1 MLVRATLDSDAA
13 TLRPCGAALSG
24 AECKYPGPE
33 CESSGAVGHYA
44 ARMNAFDIGR
54 LDGHAQASLLRS
66 GEITPLQL
74 TEAAITRIEYLN
86 PALNA
91 LTVRCY
97 ELARA
102 RANSLAERP
111 ERAVSLESA
120 KRRAA
125 EDPERA
131 LAGVPYLLKDSL
143 DYPGLPTRFGSR
155 LHAAVGPA
163 ASEYEYSRRLDAE
176 GLIPLGKSNVP
187 EFSLLPTSES
197 LLYGAARN
205 PWSLEHSPGGSSG
218 GAAVAVASGMVP
230 LAHAADGGGSIRI
243 PASCCG
249 VLGLKPGRGGNVR
262 ARAQHIVEDLLVGD
276 TLLSRTVRD
285 AAWAFSVMRPGAAG
299 QPAVDLAAPVHRLRI
314 AVVEHNLF
322 GDAPHP
328 HVAQGLRQTADLCAS
343 LGHEMVRA
351 RLPFDTA
358 AVARGFQVIWAYL
371 ALDLVEHCRGTLING
386 SLDAVLEPWTLNLAH
401 WARQLESADLDTA
414 LRQVALA
421 TAALDEF
428 HRDHPVILSPTLKH
442 PPVPLGRL
450 APTQPFD
457 SLCSDMFDYVSY
469 TPLHNLTGTPALS
482 VPLFMSPEGLPIG
495 SMFAAARGGEAML
508 LQLAHQLEQAAP
520 WAERWP
526 PHSAGVPT

>member
-1 MLVRATLDSDAA
+1 MLV
-13 TLRPCGAALSG
+13 
-24 AECKYPGPE
+24 
-33 CESSGAVGHYA
+33 
-44 ARMNAFDIGR
+44 RMNAFDIGR
-54 LDGHAQASLLRS
+54 LDAHAQASLLHS
-66 GEITPLQL
+66 GAITPLQL
-74 TEAAITRIEYLN
+74 TEAAITRIEHLN
-86 PALNA
+86 PTLNV

-102 RANSLAERP
+102 RAAAVTANRERT
-111 ERAVSLESA
+111 
-120 KRRAA
+120 
-125 EDPERA
+125 

-143 DYPGLPTRFGSR
+143 DYPGLPTRSGSR
-155 LHAAVGPA
+155 LRAAAGPA
-163 ASEYEYSRRLDAE
+163 RGEHEYSRRLDAE

-187 EFSLLPTSES
+187 EFCLLPTTES
-197 LLYGAARN
+197 LLSGAARN

-249 VLGLKPGRGGNVR
+249 LLGLKPGRGGNVR

-285 AAWAFSVMRPGAAG
+285 AAWAFSVMQPDAAG
-299 QPAVDLAAPVHRLRI
+299 KPGVDLAAPARRLRI

-322 GDAPHP
+322 GDVPHP
-328 HVAQGLRQTADLCAS
+328 HVAQGLRQTADLCAN
-343 LGHEMVRA
+343 LGHEVVQA

-358 AVARGFQVIWAYL
+358 SVARGFQVIWAYL
-371 ALDLVEHCRGTLING
+371 ALDLVEHCRGTLINESPG
-386 SLDAVLEPWTLNLAH
+386 NESLGALLEPWTLNLAH
-401 WARQLESADLDTA
+401 WGRQFEAADLDTA

-428 HRDHPVILSPTLKH
+428 QRDHPVILSPTLKH
-442 PPVPLGRL
+442 PPLPLGRL

-457 SLCSDMFDYVSY
+457 ALCSDMFDYVSY
-469 TPLHNLTGTPALS
+469 TPLHNLTGAPAIS

-495 SMFAAARGGEAML
+495 SMFAAARGGEATL
-508 LQLAHQLEQAAP
+508 LQLARQLEQAAP

-526 PHSAGVPT
+526 PYSI